1 MMLPPPTA
9 SSGIWMPQIGEAH
22 GGKPTPGIPGF
33 VACQHYPMDV
43 LQTSGRI
50 AVKTQPLR
58 FPISRENC
66 DPSLGAE
73 LRDYLHTTSDVFVA
87 LQPSDNADDSAA
99 AEGVDPMLPTAEQP
113 ATAMRATRRFP
124 WRPHRGGATTR
135 FRLRTGGMIGLWRPC
150 AEQPL
155 PAVVIA
161 RAGPRVDAADAQFAA
176 VILTAKAQRARAG

>member
-1 MMLPPPTA
+1 MAVSPHLAYPDSLPASIIQWTYFKRPGALPSKRSRSASQFPGRTA
-9 SSGIWMPQIGEAH
+9 IPVSGP
-22 GGKPTPGIPGF
+22 
-33 VACQHYPMDV
+33 
-43 LQTSGRI
+43 
-50 AVKTQPLR
+50 
-58 FPISRENC
+58 NC
-66 DPSLGAE
+66 A
-73 LRDYLHTTSDVFVA
+73 DYLHTTSDVFVA

-124 WRPHRGGATTR
+124 WRPHRGGAKTR

-150 AEQPL
+150 AEQPT

-161 RAGPRVDAADAQFAA
+161 RAGPRADAADAQFAA